1 MYSTFRAPAV
11 ALCLAFACLLAAPI
25 QSAQAGHVDASD
37 IIFKEVEKRLIE
49 EYYASRRASD
59 TEDDESYQRL
69 HKKHHGKGGKYGKGG
84 HGGHGGHGGKGGKHG
99 QKHHGKHKKGKHGKH
114 AKGGRAHGQGKHP
127 KHHGL
132 PPGLAKRKR
141 LPPGLAKRDLPPEL
155 NDVLPSPSQGTER
168 VVIDNNV
175 VLIQKATGIVL
186 DAIEDAK

>member
-25 QSAQAGHVDASD
+25 QSAQAGQVDASD

-69 HKKHHGKGGKYGKGG
+69 HKKHH
-84 HGGHGGHGGKGGKHG
+84 GKGGKHG

-186 DAIEDAK
+186 DILLDAIEDAK